1 MSTAVQQAPPSPSPR
16 PARHRP
22 ARHRGDRVRSA
33 IRGVGELFITL
44 GLVMLLLVVYEV
56 YWTNLVSAGK
66 QQAAAS
72 TLDQEWAKG
81 DNPLIA
87 SPNPAPAAPA
97 AGAPAAQRSSSYAVA
112 PGQGFAKLYIPTF
125 GPDYQFTV
133 LEGTDAQTLDAG
145 PGHYTGTAFPG
156 ERGNFAVAG
165 HRVGKG
171 APFNDLDLLRSCDA
185 IITETADSWFVYRVL
200 PMADEVPGW
209 SGGKGASA
217 ATCSGNGGSAKVAP
231 LGGAYTGVVGQ
242 EIVDPSQSQVIAPV
256 PNASATPD
264 PSQGAALLTLTTC
277 HPRFSAQQRL
287 IIHAV
292 LVKTWAKNGSPQGQ
306 LPPEMSER

>member
-1 MSTAVQQAPPSPSPR
+1 VSTAVQQAPPSPAPR
-16 PARHRP
+16 PS
-22 ARHRGDRVRSA
+22 RHRGDRVRSA
-33 IRGVGELFITL
+33 IRGVGELFITV

-87 SPNPAPAAPA
+87 APNPAPAAAAAPA
-97 AGAPAAQRSSSYAVA
+97 AGAPAAQRTSSYAVA
-112 PGQGFAKLYIPTF
+112 PGQGFAKLYIPSF

-156 ERGNFAVAG
+156 ELGNFAVAG

-171 APFNDLDLLRSCDA
+171 APSSA
-185 IITETADSWFVYRVL
+185 SV
-200 PMADEVPGW
+200 
-209 SGGKGASA
+209 SG
-217 ATCSGNGGSAKVAP
+217 
-231 LGGAYTGVVGQ
+231 Q
-242 EIVDPSQSQVIAPV
+242 
-256 PNASATPD
+256 
-264 PSQGAALLTLTTC
+264 
-277 HPRFSAQQRL
+277 
-287 IIHAV
+287 
-292 LVKTWAKNGSPQGQ
+292 
-306 LPPEMSER
+306 